1 MGDYTNVRNYADS
14 ALQLYSTLLDY
25 NTVGVTAI
33 SSLANFN
40 AETVFYCMDQ
50 YGSYGSY
57 SGYWTINPDN
67 QALYDNNDLRK
78 TLFFFKNVSTGNTI
92 WNGDYANGYK
102 FTGIAVDEL
111 YLMRA
116 EGNAKLGNTAPAI
129 ADLNTLLVKR
139 YKTGTFT
146 PLTVTD
152 ATTALNL
159 VLLERRK
166 ELICRGLRWSDI
178 RRLGLSVTRTALGV
192 TSTLT
197 AGDSKYTLPIPPYVI
212 SASNGTITQTP

>member
-1 MGDYTNVRNYADS
+1 
-14 ALQLYSTLLDY
+14 
-25 NTVGVTAI
+25 
-33 SSLANFN
+33 
-40 AETVFYCMDQ
+40 MDQ

-146 PLTVTD
+146 PLTATD